1 MAGADSASLS
11 SDLSGR
17 LELHCRAVHS
27 VHRLK
32 PGKSQKQLLWCT
44 FYVSLY
50 GAVYYFSLDRLYGVL
65 QLCVFLSVPLLR
77 LYNGARSKNAALS
90 RVMKPLFYLYYP
102 LHLFLIG
109 LIRTF
114 FLS

>member
-1 MAGADSASLS
+1 M
-11 SDLSGR
+11 
-17 LELHCRAVHS
+17 
-27 VHRLK
+27 
-32 PGKSQKQLLWCT
+32 
-44 FYVSLY
+44 FY
-50 GAVYYFSLDRLYGVL
+50 

-77 LYNGARSKNAALS
+77 LYNGTRSKNAALS

>member
-1 MAGADSASLS
+1 MLVVSAYA
-11 SDLSGR
+11 R
-17 LELHCRAVHS
+17 R
-27 VHRLK
+27 
-32 PGKSQKQLLWCT
+32 GKS
-44 FYVSLY
+44 
-50 GAVYYFSLDRLYGVL
+50 
-65 QLCVFLSVPLLR
+65 
-77 LYNGARSKNAALS
+77 AALD

>member
-1 MAGADSASLS
+1 MHVLRQPLRRSLLFLASTGS
-11 SDLSGR
+11 T
-17 LELHCRAVHS
+17 V
-27 VHRLK
+27 
-32 PGKSQKQLLWCT
+32 
-44 FYVSLY
+44 F
-50 GAVYYFSLDRLYGVL
+50 L